1 MSSLSSPARSRLG
14 EYPLDIADGHAHRAY
29 RTTATT
35 SHMTIRSHFLP
46 LARLKTASAK
56 RVQLFPLTFHAS
68 RTIRVRLRPVVV
80 KTAFR
85 VFGDQASRS
94 DLNHWGIHPVAGLGS
109 QFRGLHQLSLE
120 TRLDHSAI
128 HPESGTVGCDGK
140 RATQVGHQIG
150 HLFRHRESLQE

>member
-1 MSSLSSPARSRLG
+1 VL
-14 EYPLDIADGHAHRAY
+14 
-29 RTTATT
+29 
-35 SHMTIRSHFLP
+35 
-46 LARLKTASAK
+46 
-56 RVQLFPLTFHAS
+56 
-68 RTIRVRLRPVVV
+68 

-109 QFRGLHQLSLE
+109 QFRGLHQVSLE

-140 RATQVGHQIG
+140 PLDLLLDSEVFLHCENQPLDDPVWR
-150 HLFRHRESLQE
+150 